1 MNVSASYYSDIGGRK
16 ENEDAV
22 ALLES
27 GDTMAG
33 LIADGLGG
41 HKGGKAAAQ
50 LAVQTVGGSIMG
62 KPVSVV
68 ALRGAVEQ
76 ANTLIWEQR
85 QTSGMKSTLAAVWF
99 DGQAALA
106 ANVGDT
112 RIYQFREGSILYQSR
127 DHSTA
132 QLALWAGDIT
142 PAELRTCK
150 DRHRLTRA
158 LGAQDDVTVDIAH
171 LELAPGDGLL
181 LCSDGFWEKIQESE
195 MAYDLSGASTA
206 LQWLEAMRAR
216 LAVRGAHTGDNHSA
230 IAMLIR

>member
-1 MNVSASYYSDIGGRK
+1 MDYTGFPIFQNIAEEDIERMMRCLRARQCSY
-16 ENEDAV
+16 
-22 ALLES
+22 ES
-27 GDTMAG
+27 GELICEYDGAG
-33 LIADGLGG
+33 REVGVLI
-41 HKGGKAAAQ
+41 
-50 LAVQTVGGSIMG
+50 
-62 KPVSVV
+62 
-68 ALRGAVEQ
+68 
-76 ANTLIWEQR
+76 
-85 QTSGMKSTLAAVWF
+85 SG
-99 DGQAALA
+99 
-106 ANVGDT
+106 
-112 RIYQFREGSILYQSR
+112 
-127 DHSTA
+127 TA

-216 LAVRGAHTGDNHSA
+216 LAARGAHTGDNHSA

>member
-76 ANTLIWEQR
+76 ANSLI
-85 QTSGMKSTLAAVWF
+85 
-99 DGQAALA
+99 
-106 ANVGDT
+106 
-112 RIYQFREGSILYQSR
+112 
-127 DHSTA
+127 
-132 QLALWAGDIT
+132 
-142 PAELRTCK
+142 
-150 DRHRLTRA
+150 
-158 LGAQDDVTVDIAH
+158 
-171 LELAPGDGLL
+171 
-181 LCSDGFWEKIQESE
+181 
-195 MAYDLSGASTA
+195 
-206 LQWLEAMRAR
+206 
-216 LAVRGAHTGDNHSA
+216 
-230 IAMLIR
+230 